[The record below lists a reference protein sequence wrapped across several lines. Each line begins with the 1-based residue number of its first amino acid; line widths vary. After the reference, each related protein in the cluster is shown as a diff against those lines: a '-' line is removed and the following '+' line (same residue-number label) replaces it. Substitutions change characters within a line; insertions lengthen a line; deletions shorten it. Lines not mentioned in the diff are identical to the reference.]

1 MRSRDLFRSTGFRL
15 IAWYVAVFGVSVA
28 ILLGVIYWIAI
39 AAVEQQ
45 LDDSVLR
52 ESRLLADVYAT
63 LGREALERGI
73 RRRTNELSSPRRY
86 YLLQDGSGRFIAG
99 NLSPMAPREGRFV
112 MAVPE
117 TGADAQTDLWLD
129 PDSMVAQGWRLSAGE
144 FLLVGEN
151 RYRLLKTKEAIITAV
166 GWGTAITALLALG
179 GGILLAVGYLRRIE
193 EVNRA
198 IRSIMD
204 GDLSRRVP
212 TRGGRDEMEH
222 LAANLNAMLERIQLL
237 MESLKRVSDDIAHDL
252 RTPLSRLRQRLESA
266 RSSAPAGS
274 HAAVIEHS
282 IAEVDAILD
291 TFTALL
297 RIAQIEAGTRRSA
310 FANVNLSQVVTGVV
324 ETYTAVA
331 EDRGHRMQAS
341 IAAGITVDGDRE
353 LILQMT
359 ANLIEN
365 AIQHT
370 APGDIAVQLSEESGA
385 CVLRVN
391 DTGPGIPQS
400 ERAKVFRRFYRLE
413 QHRTTP
419 GNGLGLALVKAVVD
433 LHGASIELND
443 NAPGLCVTVRF
454 RSLAVRDQPLPAAEG
469 RIISPAAR

>member
-1 MRSRDLFRSTGFRL
+1 MQSRDLFRSTGFRL

-28 ILLGVIYWIAI
+28 ILLGVVYWIAV

-45 LDDSVLR
+45 IDDSVLR

-63 LGREALERGI
+63 RGLEALERGI
-73 RRRTNELSSPRRY
+73 KRRTNELGSPRRY
-86 YLLQDGSGRFIAG
+86 YLLQDRTGRFIAG
-99 NLSPMAPREGRFV
+99 NLSSMAPREGRFV

-117 TGADAQTDLWLD
+117 TGADAHKDLRID
-129 PDSMVAQGWRLSAGE
+129 PESMVAQGWRLSAGE

-151 RYRLLKTKEAIITAV
+151 RYRLLKTREAIITAV
-166 GWGTAITALLALG
+166 GWGTAITVLLALG
-179 GGILLAVGYLRRIE
+179 GGIVVAIGYLRRIE

-198 IRSIMD
+198 IRSIME

-212 TRGGRDEMEH
+212 TRGGRDEMDH

-252 RTPLSRLRQRLESA
+252 RTPLSRLRQRLEGA
-266 RSSAPAGS
+266 RSTANADG
-274 HAAVIEHS
+274 HIAVIEQS

-297 RIAQIEAGTRRSA
+297 RIAQIESGTRRAA
-310 FANVNLSQVVTGVV
+310 FAEVNLSQVISAVV

-341 IAAGITVDGDRE
+341 VAAGVMVDGDRE
-353 LILQMT
+353 LILQMA
-359 ANLIEN
+359 ANLVEN

-370 APGDIAVQLSEESGA
+370 APGAITVQLSAEPGA
-385 CVLRVN
+385 QVLRVQ

-400 ERAKVFRRFYRLE
+400 ERGKVFRRFYRLE
-413 QHRTTP
+413 RHRTTP
-419 GNGLGLALVKAVVD
+419 GNGLGLALVKAVID
-433 LHGASIELND
+433 LHGGSIELDD

-454 RSLAVRDQPLPAAEG
+454 RPL
-469 RIISPAAR
+469 AARNRPSPLAEEHMVSSAAR

>member
-1 MRSRDLFRSTGFRL
+1 MQSLDFFRSTGFRL
-15 IAWYVAVFGVSVA
+15 VAWYAALFGASVA
-28 ILLGVIYWIAI
+28 ILLGVVYWIAV

-45 LDDSVLR
+45 IDDSVLR

-63 LGREALERGI
+63 LGRAALERGI
-73 RRRTNELSSPRRY
+73 KRRTNELSSPRRY
-86 YLLQDGSGRFIAG
+86 YLLQDETGRFVAG

-117 TGADAQTDLWLD
+117 TGKEAHKDSWID

-151 RYRLLKTKEAIITAV
+151 RYRLLRTKDAIITAV
-166 GWGTAITALLALG
+166 GWGTAITVLLAFG
-179 GGILLAVGYLRRIE
+179 GGMLLAIGYLRRIE

-204 GDLSRRVP
+204 GDFARRVP

-252 RTPLSRLRQRLESA
+252 RTPLSRLRQRLERA
-266 RSSAPAGS
+266 RSSAPVDAT
-274 HAAVIEHS
+274 VIEQS

-297 RIAQIEAGTRRSA
+297 RIAQIESGTRRAA
-310 FANVNLSQVVTGVV
+310 FATINLSQVVATLV

-331 EDRGHRMQAS
+331 EDRGHRMRSA
-341 IAAGITVDGDRE
+341 IAEGATVDGDRD
-353 LILQMT
+353 LILQMA
-359 ANLIEN
+359 ANLVEN
-365 AIQHT
+365 SIQHT
-370 APGDIAVQLSEESGA
+370 PPGGLIAVELSEESGA
-385 CVLRVN
+385 HVLRVK
-391 DTGPGIPQS
+391 DTGPGIPPS

-413 QHRTTP
+413 RHRTPP
-419 GNGLGLALVKAVVD
+419 GNGLGLALVKAVAE
-433 LHGASIELND
+433 LHGASIELDD
-443 NAPGLCVTVRF
+443 NQPGLAVTVRF
-454 RSLAVRDQPLPAAEG
+454 RPS
-469 RIISPAAR
+469 AARELRSPVAGARIVCPAVN